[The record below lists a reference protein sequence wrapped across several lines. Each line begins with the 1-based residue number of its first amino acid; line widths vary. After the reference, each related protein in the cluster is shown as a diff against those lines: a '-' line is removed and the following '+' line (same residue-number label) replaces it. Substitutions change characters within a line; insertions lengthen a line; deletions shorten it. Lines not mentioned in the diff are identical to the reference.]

1 MTSREV
7 RACRSCSDKVNRVK
21 KRVIIVARSCADALE
36 NMSEAFFDFG
46 VCSVLTAVTAD
57 HPPSREDV
65 EFQYSPGPA
74 LLGPDHSVLAF
85 PSCVGEEHR
94 VSADIR
100 QRPATAQ

>member
-1 MTSREV
+1 M
-7 RACRSCSDKVNRVK
+7 NRVK

-36 NMSEAFFDFG
+36 DVSEVLIDFV

-57 HPPSREDV
+57 RPPSREDI

-74 LLGPDHSVLAF
+74 LLEPDHSVLAF

-94 VSADIR
+94 VSANIR
-100 QRPATAQ
+100 ECPATDQ